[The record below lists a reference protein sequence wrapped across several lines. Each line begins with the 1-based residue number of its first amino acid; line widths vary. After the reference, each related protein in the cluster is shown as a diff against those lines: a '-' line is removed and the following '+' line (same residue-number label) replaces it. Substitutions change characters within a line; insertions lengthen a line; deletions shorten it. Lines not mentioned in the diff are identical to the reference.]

1 MEDRD
6 RERGEGER
14 GKEICVLILLKK
26 GWYIFNDWR
35 KERKKEKNK
44 IKYNNNNKI
53 FFFKK
58 RLNEKM

>member
-26 GWYIFNDWR
+26 GDIYLMIEGKKKR
-35 KERKKEKNK
+35 KEKK
-44 IKYNNNNKI
+44 
-53 FFFKK
+53 
-58 RLNEKM
+58 